1 MPHLFKLS
9 VFTTG
14 LAFQDS
20 AKQAAG
26 ELVSHIYSAREI
38 HNVLSIYVYGS
49 SFGSRDSESLSDL
62 KCFKPDQT

>member
-9 VFTTG
+9 VFTAG

-26 ELVSHIYSAREI
+26 ELVSHIYSARGI
-38 HNVLSIYVYGS
+38 YTMFCPYMYMAQVLAQETQS
-49 SFGSRDSESLSDL
+49 
-62 KCFKPDQT
+62 P

>member
-9 VFTTG
+9 VFTAG

-49 SFGSRDSESLSDL
+49 SLWL
-62 KCFKPDQT
+62 KRLRVLERPQVL